1 MAVARVHVRAWQIA
15 YRGLLPDAYLDRL
28 LAEDR
33 AQSYDFAS
41 HDPLKSWTVVAAE
54 GLVIH
59 GFATVAPSR
68 DADLAGY
75 GELYALYVDPEYW
88 GRGVGVVLMKAARG
102 RLFELGFVSANLWLL
117 AGNARAGRFYEIDGW
132 RQDGQRRTAEVW
144 GVTVDEVRYLRGI
157 DAAD

>member
-1 MAVARVHVRAWQIA
+1 M
-15 YRGLLPDAYLDRL
+15 GLLRL
-28 LAEDR
+28 RLR
-33 AQSYDFAS
+33 GMRTW
-41 HDPLKSWTVVAAE
+41 P
-54 GLVIH
+54 
-59 GFATVAPSR
+59 ATGSCTR
-68 DADLAGY
+68 CTLIRNN
-75 GELYALYVDPEYW
+75 W

-157 DAAD
+157 DAA